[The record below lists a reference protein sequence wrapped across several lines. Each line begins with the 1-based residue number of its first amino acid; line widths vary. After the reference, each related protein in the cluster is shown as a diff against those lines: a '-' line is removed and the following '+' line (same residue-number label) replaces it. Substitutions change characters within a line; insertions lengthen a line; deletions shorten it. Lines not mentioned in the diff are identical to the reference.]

1 MERVL
6 GLYVHGDQTC
16 CPKTNHFFVF
26 LNGCKFINIDPINA
40 KLRI

>member
-6 GLYVHGDQTC
+6 GLYGHGDQTC
-16 CPKTNHFFVF
+16 SSKTIHFFVF
-26 LNGCKFINIDPINA
+26 LNGCKFINIDPIYT